1 MRVRLASVLTAA
13 AVVVA
18 LLAAADLRPGA
29 VSGQSEE
36 IFAKVLR
43 THTLT
48 VGTISGNPPWEITKP
63 NGELDGYDIAIA
75 KLIGQDLGAKVNF
88 VVTSGAGR
96 IPALQTRKVDIVIA
110 ELNYTGQRALAV
122 AYTRPY
128 SNPISQFLVLASSRY
143 RTIESLNSPDV
154 TLGYAL
160 GGNEAQIWP
169 ALLPK
174 AKLQAFT
181 TVADAEQALV
191 SGRVTATGETDILNR
206 ELMKAHPGQLRVINP
221 PYVKGYVG
229 IGLPYGDF
237 DWWVW
242 LDRWVA
248 YLIYTGR
255 NQKLWTQYM
264 GGGSPL
270 VSQQQPEAGDGM
282 FAGLPWGP
290 LR

>member
-1 MRVRLASVLTAA
+1 MKSRLAPVLTA

-18 LLAAADLRPGA
+18 ALLVSVDLRPGS
-29 VSGQSEE
+29 VSGQNEE

-43 THTLT
+43 THALT

-75 KLIGQDLGAKVNF
+75 KLIGQDLSAKVTF

-96 IPALQTRKVDIVIA
+96 IPALQTRKVDLVLA
-110 ELNYTGQRALAV
+110 ELNYTGPRALAV

-128 SNPISQFLVLASSRY
+128 SNPISQFMVLASSPY
-143 RTIESLNSPDV
+143 RTIQSLNSPKV

-169 ALLPK
+169 ALLPQ

-206 ELMKAHPGQLRVINP
+206 DLMKAHPGQLRVINP

-237 DWWVW
+237 DWWLW

-248 YLIYTGR
+248 YFIYTGQ
-255 NQKLWTQYM
+255 NQKLWNQYM
-264 GGGSPL
+264 GGGTPL
-270 VSQQQPEAGDGM
+270 VSRQPDVSGQY
-282 FAGLPWGP
+282 FAGLPWGQ